1 MANLRTS
8 VRAAY
13 AKHLLHDHLLAKW
26 NETSHHHYDTLPAA
40 PSLPDGVDESDP
52 YQGRV
57 CIIGAG
63 AAGLNTAMMLKY
75 LGATN
80 VDILEANN
88 RIGGRCYTQ
97 ALSSDTK
104 YHNYYD
110 VGAMRI
116 PEIPWMKQLVLRSSS
131 CKFGG

>member
-1 MANLRTS
+1 MADLPTS

-13 AKHLLHDHLLAKW
+13 AKHTLHNHLLAKL
-26 NETSHHHYDTLPAA
+26 NKTSDQHHDVLPAA
-40 PSLPDGVDESDP
+40 PSLPHESDDSHP

-63 AAGLNTAMMLKY
+63 AAGLYTAMMLKY

-80 VDILEANN
+80 VDILEAND

-97 ALSSDTK
+97 ALSGDSK
-104 YHNYYD
+104 FHNYYD

-116 PEIPWMKQLVLRSSS
+116 PDIPWMQQLVLRSLS
-131 CKFGG
+131 CKLEG

>member
-1 MANLRTS
+1 MAAPRTS
-8 VRAAY
+8 LRAAY
-13 AKHLLHDHLLAKW
+13 AKHILNKHLLAKL
-26 NETSHHHYDTLPAA
+26 NDVSPEHHHVLPGA
-40 PSLPDGVDESDP
+40 PKVPDKVGDEGP

-63 AAGLNTAMMLKY
+63 AAGLYTAMMLKF

-80 VDILEANN
+80 VEILEATN
-88 RIGGRCYTQ
+88 RVGGRCYTQ
-97 ALSSDTK
+97 ALSGGNE

-116 PEIPWMKQLVLRSSS
+116 PDIPWMQQ
-131 CKFGG
+131 

>member
-1 MANLRTS
+1 MAAPRTS
-8 VRAAY
+8 FRAAY
-13 AKHLLHDHLLAKW
+13 AKHILHKHLLAKL
-26 NETSHHHYDTLPAA
+26 NDASPEHHDVLPSA
-40 PSLPDGVDESDP
+40 PGVPDKVKDKGP

-63 AAGLNTAMMLKY
+63 AAGLYTAMMLKF

-88 RIGGRCYTQ
+88 RVGGRCFTQ
-97 ALSSDTK
+97 PLSGGDE

-116 PEIPWMKQLVLRSSS
+116 PDIPWMQP
-131 CKFGG
+131 